1 MDEHIDRARLTHD
14 LHYRFEYLAK
24 FLNFTKDDILV
35 LNSLAPTIFAHIKV
49 ITEKIYD
56 KLYSYDVIKKYFL
69 LRNDDFESFSSNEL
83 DTSTTVSSIQTDF
96 RKDMLSMYLKK
107 IFIQTEWN
115 DIFLQYLSQIGEIHT
130 ESDHTI
136 STNVDYIHV
145 NMLFGYLEHLLIEVI
160 WNEAYLDDKKKHLG
174 IRAISKVFRIQN
186 DFFTMH
192 YCNTMR
198 QDTHPVSSSKS
209 QRKCFFK
216 SE

>member
-1 MDEHIDRARLTHD
+1 MDAHIDRARLTHD
-14 LHYRFEYLAK
+14 LRYRFEYLAK

-35 LNSLAPTIFAHIKV
+35 LNSLAPTIFAHIKF

-107 IFIQTEWN
+107 IFVQTEWN

-130 ESDHTI
+130 ESDHTV

-145 NMLFGYLEHLLIEVI
+145 NMLFGYLEHLLIDII
-160 WNEAYLDDKKKHLG
+160 WNEAYLDDAKKRLG

-192 YCNTMR
+192 YGITMR
-198 QDTHPVSSSKS
+198 QDTHLVSSSKS